1 MCRENGGARDRRE
14 KYHRPSGSTGNETLQ
29 LQTGGFEGGGEIG
42 EAFALG
48 VGLEVEDGA
57 GGKLYGLAKLAEG
70 LAAGADAHTAVREDG
85 TGRIEVVEHVTT
97 GVEAGFEV
105 GGGGF
110 SRGGGGRFFSLGRER
125 RAEMRRR
132 VLPPLG

>member
-1 MCRENGGARDRRE
+1 MKEPDGA
-14 KYHRPSGSTGNETLQ
+14 SGSTGNEILQ
-29 LQTGGFEGGGEIG
+29 LQTGGFEGGREIG

-48 VGLEVEDGA
+48 VGLKAANGV
-57 GGKLYGLAKLAEG
+57 GGKFYGLAKLAEG
-70 LAAGADAHTAVREDG
+70 LAAGADAQTAVREDG

-97 GVEAGFEV
+97 CVEAGFEV

-125 RAEMRRR
+125 RAEIRRR

>member
-1 MCRENGGARDRRE
+1 MHAVDERITISHQAQLGTRFYSFRLAAR
-14 KYHRPSGSTGNETLQ
+14 
-29 LQTGGFEGGGEIG
+29 EGGREIG

-48 VGLEVEDGA
+48 VGVEAADGV

-70 LAAGADAHTAVREDG
+70 LAAGADTHTAVREDG

-110 SRGGGGRFFSLGRER
+110 SRGGGGRVFLHWVGSGGRK
-125 RAEMRRR
+125 
-132 VLPPLG
+132 

>member
-48 VGLEVEDGA
+48 EGLEAADGV
-57 GGKLYGLAKLAEG
+57 GGELYGLAKLAEG
-70 LAAGADAHTAVREDG
+70 LAAGADAQTAVCEDD
-85 TGRIEVVEHVTT
+85 TGRIEVVEHVAT
-97 GVEAGFEV
+97 GVETGFEV

-110 SRGGGGRFFSLGRER
+110 SRGGGGRVFFHWVGSGGRK
-125 RAEMRRR
+125 
-132 VLPPLG
+132 

>member
-48 VGLEVEDGA
+48 VGMEAADGVV
-57 GGKLYGLAKLAEG
+57 GELYGLAKLAEG
-70 LAAGADAHTAVREDG
+70 LAAGADAQTAVREYD
-85 TGRIEVVEHVTT
+85 TGRIEVVEHVAT
-97 GVEAGFEV
+97 GVETGFEV

-110 SRGGGGRFFSLGRER
+110 SRGGGGRVFLHRVGSGGRK
-125 RAEMRRR
+125 
-132 VLPPLG
+132 